1 MKLKITDIKRS
12 KQISSK
18 LLSVV
23 QSGQNAQTKHYG
35 NREPPAITVSG
46 VSHELMVE
54 YMIMNRLHKTRTGR
68 RTGTSNKSHFCIVK
82 ISYSKT

>member
-1 MKLKITDIKRS
+1 MKLKITDINRS

-46 VSHELMVE
+46 VSHEF
-54 YMIMNRLHKTRTGR
+54 MNEIAEKKITRG
-68 RTGTSNKSHFCIVK
+68 FIVA
-82 ISYSKT
+82 